1 MTGDLHSICCVH
13 RASSWRL
20 LLQGKIAKWWIP
32 EDVVFVDEIPH
43 TAAGKIY
50 KLQLRKNFKDYKF
63 PASKL

>member
-1 MTGDLHSICCVH
+1 MH
-13 RASSWRL
+13 RAFSWEL
-20 LLQGKIAKWWIP
+20 LLQGKIAKWWIL

-50 KLQLRKNFKDYKF
+50 KLQLCKNFKDYKF